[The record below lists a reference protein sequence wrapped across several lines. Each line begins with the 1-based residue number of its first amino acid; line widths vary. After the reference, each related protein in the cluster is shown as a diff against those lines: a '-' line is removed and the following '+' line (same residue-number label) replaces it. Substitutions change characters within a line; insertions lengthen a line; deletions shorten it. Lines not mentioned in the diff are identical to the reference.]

1 MASDPT
7 PPPVIGATADDRN
20 GRPVGTVTTVFLDD
34 VTGEPTWVGLT
45 TGQHAAAQSDEVPLI
60 APVTG
65 SSHTD
70 GRLRLTVSA
79 DAVQSAPRIAQPDRL
94 TPAEETTLREH
105 YRAGTSAGLAQD
117 TTQQLPRN
125 TVGTIDD
132 TGMTLSEEQ
141 LRVDTVV
148 EPWTRAV
155 LRIEEFTEEVMVPVT
170 VTRQRARIEHLP
182 VTTHTSGTHTAGTH
196 TGGLTDG
203 DVRGDDRPTSST
215 GWVTL
220 YAEEPQVTVQRVP
233 VERVRLA
240 TSWVT
245 EDTVVTDE
253 VRRERVELTTTDLTT
268 SGLTTSDT
276 V

>member
-20 GRPVGTVTTVFLDD
+20 GRPVGTITTVFLDD
-34 VTGEPTWVGLT
+34 VTGQPTWVGLT
-45 TGQHAAAQSDEVPLI
+45 SGQHAAPQSDEVPVI

-65 SSHTD
+65 SALSD

-94 TPAEETTLREH
+94 TPAEETMLREH
-105 YRAGTSAGLAQD
+105 YRGTSQGTSAGLAHD
-117 TTQQLPRN
+117 ATGQLPRT
-125 TVGTIDD
+125 TVGTLDD

-141 LRVDTVV
+141 IRVDTVV

-170 VTRQRARIEHLP
+170 VTRQRARIDHLP
-182 VTTHTSGTHTAGTH
+182 ITTH
-196 TGGLTDG
+196 TGGLPDG
-203 DVRGDDRPTSST
+203 DVRGADRSTSST

-220 YAEEPQVTVQRVP
+220 YTEEPQVTMQRVP

-245 EDTVVTDE
+245 EDTVVTDQ
-253 VRRERVELTTTDLTT
+253 VRREEVELTTTDLTT
-268 SGLTTSDT
+268 SDT

>member
-20 GRPVGTVTTVFLDD
+20 GRPVGTITTVFLDD

-45 TGQHAAAQSDEVPLI
+45 SGQHAAPQADEVPLI

-65 SSHTD
+65 SALTD

-79 DAVQSAPRIAQPDRL
+79 DAVQSAPRISQPDRL

-105 YRAGTSAGLAQD
+105 YRGGTSTPGTTAGLAQD
-117 TTQQLPRN
+117 ATQGLSPN
-125 TVGTIDD
+125 TVGRIDD
-132 TGMTLSEEQ
+132 TAMTRSEEQ
-141 LRVDTVV
+141 LRVSTVV

-170 VTRQRARIEHLP
+170 VTRQRAVIEHLP
-182 VTTHTSGTHTAGTH
+182 ITTHTGAPAD
-196 TGGLTDG
+196 GGLTDG
-203 DVRGDDRPTSST
+203 GRSTSST

-220 YAEEPQVTVQRVP
+220 YTEEPRVSVERVP
-233 VERVRLA
+233 AERVRLA

-245 EDTVVTDE
+245 EDTVVTDQ
-253 VRRERVELTTTDLTT
+253 VRREQVE
-268 SGLTTSDT
+268 LTTSDT

>member
-20 GRPVGTVTTVFLDD
+20 GRPVGTITTVFLDD

-45 TGQHAAAQSDEVPLI
+45 SGLHAAPQPDDVPLI

-65 SSHTD
+65 SALSD

-105 YRAGTSAGLAQD
+105 YRGSTSGTTTGTTTGLGAD
-117 TTQQLPRN
+117 APGDLSPN

-132 TGMTLSEEQ
+132 AAMTRSEEQ
-141 LRVDTVV
+141 LLVSTVV

-182 VTTHTSGTHTAGTH
+182 VTTLAGGPADDRH
-196 TGGLTDG
+196 TGTDG
-203 DVRGDDRPTSST
+203 ERSTSTS

-220 YAEEPQVTVQRVP
+220 YTEEPRVTVERVP
-233 VERVRLA
+233 AERVRLA

-245 EDTVVTDE
+245 EETTVTGE
-253 VRRERVELTTTDLTT
+253 VRREQVE
-268 SGLTTSDT
+268 LTTSDT

>member
-1 MASDPT
+1 M
-7 PPPVIGATADDRN
+7 
-20 GRPVGTVTTVFLDD
+20 GTITTVFLDD
-34 VTGEPTWVGLT
+34 VTGQPTWVGLT
-45 TGQHAAAQSDEVPLI
+45 SGQHAAPQSDEVPVI

-65 SSHTD
+65 SELSD

-94 TPAEETTLREH
+94 TPAEETMLREH
-105 YRAGTSAGLAQD
+105 YRGTSTQGTSAGLVDDHAAHD
-117 TTQQLPRN
+117 LPR
-125 TVGTIDD
+125 TAVGTLDD

-141 LRVDTVV
+141 IRVDTVV

-170 VTRQRARIEHLP
+170 VTRQRARIDHLP
-182 VTTHTSGTHTAGTH
+182 ITAH
-196 TGGLTDG
+196 TGGTTGGLPDG
-203 DVRGDDRPTSST
+203 DVRSSDRSTSTS

-220 YAEEPQVTVQRVP
+220 YTEEPQVTMQRVP

-245 EDTVVTDE
+245 EDSVVTDQ
-253 VRRERVELTTTDLTT
+253 VRREHVE
-268 SGLTTSDT
+268 LTTSDT

>member
-34 VTGEPTWVGLT
+34 VTGQPNWVGLT
-45 TGQHAAAQSDEVPLI
+45 SGQHAAPPTDEVPLI

-65 SSHTD
+65 SELSE

-79 DAVQSAPRIAQPDRL
+79 DAVQSAPRIAQSDRL
-94 TPAEETTLREH
+94 TPAEETTLRDH
-105 YRAGTSAGLAQD
+105 YRAASTSD
-117 TTQQLPRN
+117 TSTGSVPDVTRELPRN
-125 TVGTIDD
+125 TVGTLGD
-132 TGMTLSEEQ
+132 TAMTLAEEQ
-141 LRVDTVV
+141 LRVSTVV

-182 VTTHTSGTHTAGTH
+182 VTTL
-196 TGGLTDG
+196 TGGGTDDSVTDAAAPG
-203 DVRGDDRPTSST
+203 TERRTSST

-220 YAEEPQVTVQRVP
+220 YTEEPRVTVERVP
-233 VERVRLA
+233 AERVRLT

-245 EDTVVTDE
+245 EDTTVTDQ
-253 VRRERVELTTTDLTT
+253 VRREQVELTTTD
-268 SGLTTSDT
+268 T

>member
-1 MASDPT
+1 MATDPT
-7 PPPVIGATADDRN
+7 PPPVIGATADDRT

-45 TGQHAAAQSDEVPLI
+45 SGQHAALQADDVPLI

-65 SSHTD
+65 SALTD

-94 TPAEETTLREH
+94 TPAEETELREH
-105 YRAGTSAGLAQD
+105 YRSGAGDTSAGLASD
-117 TTQQLPRN
+117 TTQQLPRT
-125 TVGTIDD
+125 TVGTLDD

-141 LRVDTVV
+141 IRVDTVV

-170 VTRQRARIEHLP
+170 VTRQRARVEHLP
-182 VTTHTSGTHTAGTH
+182 VTTHTGGTHTGGTH
-196 TGGLTDG
+196 TGGLPD
-203 DVRGDDRPTSST
+203 GDDRGTERSTSST

-220 YAEEPQVTVQRVP
+220 YTEEPQVTMQRVP

-268 SGLTTSDT
+268 SDT

>member
-34 VTGEPTWVGLT
+34 VTGQPTWVGLT
-45 TGQHAAAQSDEVPLI
+45 SGQHAAPPTDEVPLI

-65 SSHTD
+65 SELSE

-79 DAVQSAPRIAQPDRL
+79 DAVQSAPRIAQSDRL
-94 TPAEETTLREH
+94 TPAEETTLRDH
-105 YRAGTSAGLAQD
+105 YRAASTSD
-117 TTQQLPRN
+117 TSTGSVPDVTRELPRN
-125 TVGTIDD
+125 TVGTLGD
-132 TGMTLSEEQ
+132 TAMTLAEEQ
-141 LRVDTVV
+141 LRVSTVV

-182 VTTHTSGTHTAGTH
+182 VSTLTADDASGSP
-196 TGGLTDG
+196 TGGAE
-203 DVRGDDRPTSST
+203 RPTSST

-220 YAEEPQVTVQRVP
+220 YTEEPRVTVERVP
-233 VERVRLA
+233 AERVRLS

-245 EDTVVTDE
+245 EDTTVTGE
-253 VRRERVELTTTDLTT
+253 VRREQAE
-268 SGLTTSDT
+268 LTTSDT

>member
-7 PPPVIGATADDRN
+7 PPPVIGASADDLN
-20 GRPVGTVTTVFLDD
+20 GRPVGTITTVFLDD

-45 TGQHAAAQSDEVPLI
+45 SGQHAAPQTDEVPVI

-65 SSHTD
+65 SRLTD
-70 GRLRLTVSA
+70 GRLQLTVSA
-79 DAVQSAPRIAQPDRL
+79 DAVSSAPRIARPDRL
-94 TPAEETTLREH
+94 SPAEETTLREH
-105 YRAGTSAGLAQD
+105 YRSASAGRSGAL
-117 TTQQLPRN
+117 
-125 TVGTIDD
+125 DD
-132 TGMTLSEEQ
+132 TSPEHTGLGDRATSGRTSDDGAMTRSEEQ

-170 VTRQRARIEHLP
+170 VTRQRARVEHLP
-182 VTTHTSGTHTAGTH
+182 VSTPAVGHDTVGAGT
-196 TGGLTDG
+196 TGERT
-203 DVRGDDRPTSST
+203 TSST

-220 YAEEPQVTVQRVP
+220 YTEEPRVTLERVP

-245 EDTVVTDE
+245 EDTAVTGQ
-253 VRRERVELTTTDLTT
+253 VRREQIE
-268 SGLTTSDT
+268 LTTSDT